1 MTPGARASA
10 AIEVLTDIAM
20 RKRPAA
26 DALKD
31 WGLAHRFA
39 GSGDRAAIGNLIFDA
54 LRMRASSAYAMG
66 EDSPRALVLRTF
78 VSGWGLTPEAVG
90 ALADG
95 GRFAPAPLTADEL
108 AGLKL
113 ELPADAP
120 ANVRG
125 DYPDWLAPLFG
136 QAFGERA
143 AEEGAHLAAR
153 ASVDLRLNSLKAT
166 RDKVLHALRRFEAT
180 PTPHSPLGIRIAAG
194 TGPSRSPH
202 VEAEPGHG
210 KGWYEVQDEG
220 SQVATLLSGAK
231 PKEQILD
238 LCAGAGGK
246 TLALAAAMENT
257 GQLYAYDADRMRLRP
272 IFERLKRAGV
282 RNAQVLNAGDA
293 GALAELEGKMD
304 RVIVDA
310 PCTGSGVWRR
320 RPDAKWRLAPQML
333 EARLAEQRAVL
344 DQAAPLVKPGGR
356 LAYITCSV
364 LPPENRDQVD
374 AFIARFP
381 EFSIVPWPSLW
392 EKAAL
397 SAAPPQSADGSTETL
412 LMTPRSFGTDGF
424 FVAVLERK

>member
-1 MTPGARASA
+1 M
-10 AIEVLTDIAM
+10 
-20 RKRPAA
+20 
-26 DALKD
+26 
-31 WGLAHRFA
+31 
-39 GSGDRAAIGNLIFDA
+39 
-54 LRMRASSAYAMG
+54 
-66 EDSPRALVLRTF
+66 
-78 VSGWGLTPEAVG
+78 
-90 ALADG
+90 
-95 GRFAPAPLTADEL
+95 
-108 AGLKL
+108 
-113 ELPADAP
+113 
-120 ANVRG
+120 
-125 DYPDWLAPLFG
+125 
-136 QAFGERA
+136 
-143 AEEGAHLAAR
+143 
-153 ASVDLRLNSLKAT
+153 
-166 RDKVLHALRRFEAT
+166 
-180 PTPHSPLGIRIAAG
+180 
-194 TGPSRSPH
+194 
-202 VEAEPGHG
+202 
-210 KGWYEVQDEG
+210 
-220 SQVATLLSGAK
+220 
-231 PKEQILD
+231 
-238 LCAGAGGK
+238 
-246 TLALAAAMENT
+246 
-257 GQLYAYDADRMRLRP
+257 
-272 IFERLKRAGV
+272 
-282 RNAQVLNAGDA
+282 LNAGDA